1 MTANCQTGS
10 IVIAECYR
18 ANSSAT
24 FIRALNE
31 KVDENTVNE
40 KQISFFKKSV
50 LVSLRSAVSTAELVC
65 HSSTI

>member
-1 MTANCQTGS
+1 MTANCQTGL
-10 IVIAECYR
+10 IVIAECYHV
-18 ANSSAT
+18 NPT

-40 KQISFFKKSV
+40 KQISFFKKV
-50 LVSLRSAVSTAELVC
+50 IFVSLRSAVSTAELVC